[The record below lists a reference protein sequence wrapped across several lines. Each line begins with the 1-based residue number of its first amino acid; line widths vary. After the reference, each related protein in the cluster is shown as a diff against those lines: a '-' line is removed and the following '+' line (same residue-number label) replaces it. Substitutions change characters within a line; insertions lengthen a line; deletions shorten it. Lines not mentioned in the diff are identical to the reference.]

1 MHYDVISLLP
11 DAVTAYLNASIL
23 GRATSSGLI
32 SWAAVDLRTF
42 GEGRHRQVDDSPYG
56 GGAGMVMTPGP
67 LVAAIESCT
76 AAEEGRRTCRI
87 LLSPGGERL
96 DRELAGLLASEY
108 THLVL
113 VCGRFEGF
121 DERVRDWVDLE
132 VSLGDFVLTGGELGA
147 LAIVDATARLL
158 PGVLGNDES
167 AGEESFEGPLLEY
180 PQYTRPRAF
189 RGQEVPATLLS
200 GDHARIARWRR
211 DRAVERTAARR
222 PERLK
227 DPSTLSPEV
236 LDSIKRLDFETPE
249 E

>member
-11 DAVTAYLNASIL
+11 EAVSAYLDSSIL
-23 GRATSSGLI
+23 GRAAKAGLI
-32 SWAAVDLRTF
+32 SWRAVDLRTF
-42 GEGRHRQVDDSPYG
+42 GVGRHRQVDDSPYG

-67 LVAAIESCT
+67 LVEAIESCAQDGKT
-76 AAEEGRRTCRI
+76 ACRI
-87 LLSPGGERL
+87 LLSPAGVRL
-96 DRELAGLLASEY
+96 DRDLAARLAQDFDQ
-108 THLVL
+108 LIF
-113 VCGRFEGF
+113 VCARFEGF
-121 DERVRDWVDLE
+121 DERVLEWIDLE

-158 PGVLGNDES
+158 PGVLGNEAS

-189 RGQEVPATLLS
+189 RGHEVPETLLS
-200 GDHARIARWRR
+200 GDHARIARWRQ

-222 PERLK
+222 PERLAR
-227 DPSTLSPEV
+227 PGELSPSV
-236 LDSIKRLDFETPE
+236 LESIKRVDLEGPE